1 MKVKITCRPRYNP
14 WLKKYLNTKT
24 FSKILAFG
32 ILLKSVPIN
41 SFAGMLS
48 EDGRYETFEGNNI
61 TVNDIL
67 EEDVID
73 IEIEGNTLVNLVNI
87 EDESNL
93 SISGDDTLVKKSIK
107 SEGKYRWEKQV
118 STGNAFYPKIYISKN
133 DSNLIQSNKIY
144 SIQYRI
150 SSSQLLD
157 SNFQI
162 ENGDEILSLEIIHD
176 EMNLDNETVGQYEV
190 DNNVDNNNGILVKK
204 VFRINSVENLKDIS
218 IIFSHVVE
226 DGENVR
232 YPQWVEISDL
242 VLVEGDWSDKEIPD
256 YFEGL
261 KSVGELTENSVTIKY
276 KNKNILPSNF
286 INKSWV
292 EPYRA
297 KARISSEFIPY
308 KKNTL
313 YTVYGLDGNAYKDV
327 FIEYSNEIYKLGTT
341 DNINIVRERIAHFTK
356 ISSVTFTPNPNY
368 KYMAIYTY
376 SLDYPDN
383 YVDIAE
389 ISVCEGDTPPLEYIK
404 SESKDFNIDLKE
416 PLRSTPNGTK
426 DKLVKINGQWF
437 VERNCGE
444 TILNGDENWSPLK
457 LDYYNNKNIV
467 YAHIN
472 KPNVSIN
479 KRDEI
484 TIISDKFQGLTYNS
498 TYASKSNGI
507 EGISSGNDYKLYLF
521 IDKSKLPTEDVNG
534 LKEWLRDNNIKVVYE
549 LENPI
554 YEPIKSELSINLFE
568 GATHISNNS
577 NIPTNMEITVD
588 RTLNRAVEAIEL
600 AKINP
605 TVENLSKARMWSNLL
620 KESTLKDEL
629 NNEINS
635 ITNIEDL
642 QLERKTATSNIDV
655 YIKSENLLLMSLST
669 NSITFDDFS
678 GIEDMTKENAVNIS
692 INSSLPYNLNAYL
705 ATEIQNN
712 DKSNTMNK
720 DILSIKDNSKVDYQT
735 FSSINDK
742 VVLKSNCASGNDKQH
757 NIDLK
762 LNGGIAHEKDVYKT
776 TIKFEAEQQ

>member
-1 MKVKITCRPRYNP
+1 MK
-14 WLKKYLNTKT
+14 LKSL
-24 FSKILAFG
+24 SRLLAFG
-32 ILLKSVPIN
+32 VLVNSISIN
-41 SFAGMLS
+41 SFAGILS
-48 EDGRYETFEGNNI
+48 EDSRYETFTGNNM
-61 TVNDIL
+61 TVNDVL
-67 EEDVID
+67 EEEKID
-73 IEIEGNTLVNLVNI
+73 IKVEGNTLVNLVNI

-133 DSNLIQSNKIY
+133 DSSLIQSNKIY

-162 ENGDEILSLEIIHD
+162 ENGDEPLSLEIIYD
-176 EMNLDNETVGQYEV
+176 EMNLNDGLTQEHE
-190 DNNVDNNNGILVKK
+190 VDNNNGILVKK

-226 DGENVR
+226 DGENAE

-242 VLVEGDWSDKEIPD
+242 VLLEGDWSDKEMPD

-261 KSVGELTENSVTIKY
+261 KSAGELTENSIIIKY
-276 KNKNILPSNF
+276 NNKNILPNNF
-286 INKSWV
+286 INKSWI

-297 KARISSEFIPY
+297 KSRISSEFIPY
-308 KKNTL
+308 KKNTV
-313 YTVYGLDGNAYKDV
+313 YTIYGLDGSIYKDV
-327 FIEYSNEIYKLGTT
+327 FVEYSNEMHEFGAT
-341 DNINIVRERIAHFTK
+341 DNVNIIREYVLKYSKAK
-356 ISSVTFTPNPNY
+356 QVTFTPNPNY

-376 SLDYPDN
+376 SLGYPDN

-416 PLRSTPNGTK
+416 PLRSTPNGVK

-444 TILNGDENWSPLK
+444 TILNGDENWSPLN
-457 LDYYNNKNIV
+457 LNYYNNKNIV
-467 YAHIN
+467 YTHIN
-472 KPNVSIN
+472 KPNVSIS

-484 TIISDKFQGLTYNS
+484 TIISDKLQGLTYNS

-521 IDKSKLPTEDVNG
+521 IDKNKLPTEDVNG

-568 GATHISNNS
+568 GTTHISNS
-577 NIPTNMEITVD
+577 STIPANMGITVD

-605 TVENLSKARMWSNLL
+605 TVENLSRARMWTNLA
-620 KESTLKDEL
+620 KESIKKDEL
-629 NNEINS
+629 QNEINN
-635 ITNIEDL
+635 ITKIEDL
-642 QLERKTATSNIDV
+642 QIEKKAVTANMDI
-655 YIKSENLLLMSLST
+655 YIKPENSLSMSLST
-669 NSITFDDFS
+669 NKIIF
-678 GIEDMTKENAVNIS
+678 EDYSSVSDLDMDNAVRITV
-692 INSSLPYNLNAYL
+692 NSSLPYNLNSYL
-705 ATEIQNN
+705 ETEIQNN
-712 DKSNTMNK
+712 DGSSKINK
-720 DILSIKDNSKVDYQT
+720 ELLHIKEDSDNKYKQ
-735 FSSINDK
+735 FLGINQK
-742 VVLKSNCASGNDKQH
+742 LTLKEDCEAGKNNIHD
-757 NIDLK
+757 IDLRLK
-762 LNGGIAHEKDVYKT
+762 ASSYDADIYKT
-776 TIKFEAEQQ
+776 VIKFEAEQK

>member
-1 MKVKITCRPRYNP
+1 MKLKFTYRPRIKNSVAQ
-14 WLKKYLNTKT
+14 KT
-24 FSKILAFG
+24 LSRLLAFG
-32 ILLKSVPIN
+32 VLIN
-41 SFAGMLS
+41 SISINSYAGMIS
-48 EDGRYETFEGNNI
+48 EDGRYETFTGNNI
-61 TVNDIL
+61 TVNDVL
-67 EEDVID
+67 EEDKVD
-73 IEIEGNTLVNLVNI
+73 INIKGNTLVNLVNI
-87 EDESNL
+87 EDKSNL

-162 ENGDEILSLEIIHD
+162 ENGDEILSLEIIYD
-176 EMNLDNETVGQYEV
+176 EMNFDNETVGQYE
-190 DNNVDNNNGILVKK
+190 VDNNNGILVKK

-261 KSVGELTENSVTIKY
+261 KSVGELTENSVTIKC

-297 KARISSEFIPY
+297 KARISSEFILY

-313 YTVYGLDGNAYKDV
+313 YTVYGLDESVYKDV
-327 FIEYSNEIYKLGTT
+327 FVEYSNERHELGTT
-341 DNINIVRERIAHFTK
+341 DNINIIREHIVKYSKAK
-356 ISSVTFTPNPNY
+356 QITFTPNPNY

-416 PLRSTPNGTK
+416 PLRSTPNGVK

-444 TILNGDENWSPLK
+444 TILNGDENWSPLN
-457 LDYYNNKNIV
+457 LDYYDNKNIV

-521 IDKSKLPTEDVNG
+521 IDKSKLLTEDVNG

-554 YEPIKSELSINLFE
+554 YEPIKSELSVNLFE
-568 GATHISNNS
+568 GTTHISNNS
-577 NIPTNMEITVD
+577 NIPTNMEITID
-588 RTLNRAVEAIEL
+588 RTLNRAIEAIKL

-605 TVENLSKARMWSNLL
+605 TIENLSKARMWTNLL
-620 KESTLKDEL
+620 DDSIKKDEL
-629 NNEINS
+629 QSEIND
-635 ITNIEDL
+635 IVDIEDL
-642 QLERKTATSNIDV
+642 QLERKTVTSNIDV
-655 YIKSENLLLMSLST
+655 YIKSENMLLMSLST
-669 NSITFDDFS
+669 NNITFEDYS
-678 GIEDMTKENAVNIS
+678 GVEDIELNNAINIS
-692 INSSLPYNLNAYL
+692 INSSLPYQLNSYL
-705 ATEIQNN
+705 LTEIENS
-712 DKSNTMNK
+712 DKSNR
-720 DILSIKDNSKVDYQT
+720 I
-735 FSSINDK
+735 
-742 VVLKSNCASGNDKQH
+742 
-757 NIDLK
+757 
-762 LNGGIAHEKDVYKT
+762 EKDLLNIKTNDDADYKT
-776 TIKFEAEQQ
+776 FNNINEKLILEDGCIAGNNKSHSIDFKLKGSQAHKADIYKTVIKFEAEQK